1 MADFLNLVQN
11 ENMKIYRRVR
21 TWVMSAIL
29 LFIPLALS
37 IIGRFVDEN
46 PVMWGYVMAESDL
59 AVMLLTIFAVV
70 IAADCVAGE
79 FSSGTIKLL
88 LIRPWSR
95 TKILLSKYL
104 ALLVYI
110 ILNLAVFFGLT
121 LLLNFLLFGGGGSD
135 YPVREGWTPLGHAAA
150 WYGLNLI
157 EMVVIVTMAFMISSV
172 FRSGGLAIGLSIFLL
187 LGGGIISGLLSLIDK
202 PWVDYVLF
210 LHLGLEQH
218 LLVDRWTFHDY
229 SLGFSLGV
237 LAGYYVLFL
246 ALSWYVF
253 NRRDVAA

>member
-29 LFIPLALS
+29 LFIPLAIS
-37 IIGRFVDEN
+37 ITGRFIDEQPN
-46 PVMWGYVMAESDL
+46 MWSYVMSESDL
-59 AVMLLTIFAVV
+59 AVILLTIFAVV
-70 IAADCVAGE
+70 IAADSVAGE
-79 FSSGTIKLL
+79 FSGGTIKLL

-121 LLLNFLLFGGGGSD
+121 LLLNFLLFGGGSD

-157 EMVVIVTMAFMISSV
+157 EMTVIVTMAFMISSV

-210 LHLGLEQH
+210 LHLGLERH
-218 LLVDRWTFHDY
+218 LVGGLMFRDH